1 MATHAAHAATDTRA
15 TAMRRAIEL
24 AARGL
29 GSTSPNPVVGCVITD
44 ARGAVVGEGWHQR
57 AGGPHAEVHAL
68 RAAGTAARGGT
79 AYVTLEPCNHTGRTG
94 PCAQAL
100 IEAGVTRVVY
110 AVSDP
115 NPQAS
120 GGGATLRAA
129 GIATEA
135 GLLEQEAEE
144 GNAAWLTSV
153 RRGRPHVL
161 WKYAATL
168 DGRIAAADG
177 TSRWISSPESRA
189 DVHRLRAEADAVVVG
204 SGTLRADDP
213 HLAVRGRP
221 GTDPADQPLRV
232 VLDTRATV
240 RPGARVL
247 DDAAPTLIAV
257 AEDADTGHLPGVDL
271 VRLPADENGISVH
284 ALLAELHRRGV
295 RSVLLEGGP
304 TLAGAFVAAG
314 AVDKVVGYLA
324 PVLLGAGRTALGD
337 AGIDTIADAL
347 RLRITET
354 VRIGPDLRVTAV
366 PEAVPTAPQGALSV
380 HRNRR
385 RTWRG
390 HRRRAAR
397 RGLPLP
403 PARPRR
409 HRGCQ
414 ARRLH
419 RRQRRVPDR
428 RGDRRRRVHRRRHA
442 GDPEPLQPRHP
453 GTGLPGQPG
462 APHGPRRPARRPP
475 GPRARGRHRRDP
487 LPHPSEHWE
496 LVKVALPAHLARYV
510 VEKGSITVDG
520 VSLTVVEAAADHFT
534 ISLIPTTLALTTL
547 GIKQPGDPVNLEVDV
562 LAKYVERLLAA
573 GVDPLSA
580 KAGEERS

>member
-1 MATHAAHAATDTRA
+1 MRQEDPVATHAAHAAPDTRA

-44 ARGAVVGEGWHQR
+44 ARGTVVGEGWHQR

-68 RAAGTAARGGT
+68 RAAGAAARGGT

-271 VRLPADENGISVH
+271 VRLPADANGISVH

-366 PEAVPTAPQGALSV
+366 PEAVPTAP
-380 HRNRR
+380 
-385 RTWRG
+385 
-390 HRRRAAR
+390 
-397 RGLPLP
+397 
-403 PARPRR
+403 
-409 HRGCQ
+409 
-414 ARRLH
+414 
-419 RRQRRVPDR
+419 
-428 RGDRRRRVHRRRHA
+428 
-442 GDPEPLQPRHP
+442 
-453 GTGLPGQPG
+453 
-462 APHGPRRPARRPP
+462 
-475 GPRARGRHRRDP
+475 
-487 LPHPSEHWE
+487 
-496 LVKVALPAHLARYV
+496 K
-510 VEKGSITVDG
+510 
-520 VSLTVVEAAADHFT
+520 
-534 ISLIPTTLALTTL
+534 
-547 GIKQPGDPVNLEVDV
+547 
-562 LAKYVERLLAA
+562 ER
-573 GVDPLSA
+573 
-580 KAGEERS
+580 